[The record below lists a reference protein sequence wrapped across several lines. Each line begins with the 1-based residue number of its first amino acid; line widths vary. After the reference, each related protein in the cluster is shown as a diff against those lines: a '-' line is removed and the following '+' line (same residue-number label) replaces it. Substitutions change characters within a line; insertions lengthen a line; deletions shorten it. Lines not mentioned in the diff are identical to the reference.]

1 MFPNDQSPRG
11 EFYVMA
17 KKAGKNSE
25 FHDAMSR
32 PKRGLSDDEAEL
44 FRASVGGIA
53 PIRRDTVDPPV
64 ERPSPKAR
72 FRAKDERAVL
82 DESLNGS
89 IDESE
94 MNAGDYLRF
103 QRSSVSARTFR
114 RLARGAFSI
123 QAESDLHGLTAAQA
137 REVLSEF
144 LEDSARRGLRCVRI
158 IHGKGMR
165 SGERGPVLK
174 RRIDSW
180 LRQWDS
186 VLAFSSARQVD
197 GGTGAVYV
205 LLRGR

>member
-1 MFPNDQSPRG
+1 
-11 EFYVMA
+11 MA

-25 FHDAMSR
+25 FRDAMSR
-32 PKRGLSDDEAEL
+32 PKQGLTDEEAEL
-44 FRASVGGIA
+44 FRASVDGIE
-53 PIRRDTVDPPV
+53 PIRRDTVDPTV
-64 ERPSPKAR
+64 ERPSPRAR
-72 FRAKDERAVL
+72 FRAKDEKAVL
-82 DESLNGS
+82 EESMNGS

-114 RLARGAFSI
+114 RLARGAFSV
-123 QAESDLHGLTAAQA
+123 QAESDLHGLTATEA
-137 REVLSEF
+137 REVLSGF
-144 LEDSARRGLRCVRI
+144 LEDSVRRGFRCVRI
-158 IHGKGMR
+158 IHGKGLR

>member
-1 MFPNDQSPRG
+1 
-11 EFYVMA
+11 MA

-25 FHDAMSR
+25 FRDAMSR
-32 PKRGLSDDEAEL
+32 PKRGLSEDEAEL
-44 FRASVGGIA
+44 FRASIDGIK
-53 PIRRDTVDPPV
+53 PIRRDTVDPAIA
-64 ERPSPKAR
+64 RPSPRAR
-72 FRAKDERAVL
+72 FRAKDEKAVL
-82 DESLNGS
+82 EESLNGS

-103 QRSSVSARTFR
+103 QRSSVNPRTFR
-114 RLARGAFSI
+114 RLARGSFSI
-123 QAESDLHGLTAAQA
+123 QAESDLHGLTAAEA

-144 LEDSARRGLRCVRI
+144 IEDSIRRGFRCVRI

-180 LRQWDS
+180 LRQWDG